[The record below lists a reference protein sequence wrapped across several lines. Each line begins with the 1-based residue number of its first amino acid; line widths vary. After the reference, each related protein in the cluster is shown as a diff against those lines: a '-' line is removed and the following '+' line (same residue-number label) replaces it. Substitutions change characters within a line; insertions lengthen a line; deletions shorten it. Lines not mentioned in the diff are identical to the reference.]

1 MEDLRARASSA
12 PPLAEVV
19 GHASDGIFVVSLQ
32 GRITLWNPAME
43 RITGFTESEALGA
56 TLETLLGTHLRGGFL
71 RPAVVPTEAVTA
83 SRDIPVVRKDGS
95 QRWLRY
101 SASPIPMPDE
111 QSIAGH
117 VVVARD
123 VTLELEA
130 EQLRADLVA
139 TVAHELRTPLT
150 PLKGLL
156 LSLVRGTVDDGPESR
171 QEYYGIMLTQAERL
185 ERLIDDLLEVA
196 RIESGTAIADSRS
209 MDLGEVV
216 AEQVAGYR
224 RQEPARS
231 IELLPPTEPVRVYAD
246 PFRVEQIVSN
256 LLSNALKYS
265 PADGE
270 VHVGVVAR
278 REDAVVSIRDH
289 GEGIAEEELDR
300 IFERFHRLQTR
311 LTRTRIGAGLGLY
324 IAKQLVQAMAG
335 RIWVVSKPGEGST
348 FSFTL
353 PLASTVWT
361 ARTPQDEQDSFPT
374 PAEELTPPVPAAVE
388 PSP

>member
-1 MEDLRARASSA
+1 MKEMEDLRARASSA
-12 PPLAEVV
+12 PPLAEVLE
-19 GHASDGIFVVSLQ
+19 HASDGIFVISHQ
-32 GRITLWNPAME
+32 GRITMWNPGMQ
-43 RITGFTESEALGA
+43 RITGFGEAEALGA

-71 RPAVVPTEAVTA
+71 WPAVVPTEAVAA
-83 SRDIPVVRKDGS
+83 SRDIPVIRKDGS

-101 SASPIPMPDE
+101 AASPIPGGDDT
-111 QSIAGH
+111 IAGH

-185 ERLIDDLLEVA
+185 ERLIDDLLELA
-196 RIESGTAIADSRS
+196 RIESGTSIADSRS

-216 AEQVAGYR
+216 AGQVAGYS
-224 RQEPARS
+224 RQDPARS
-231 IELLPPTEPVRVYAD
+231 IELLPPAEPIRVYAD

-256 LLSNALKYS
+256 LLSNAIKYS
-265 PADGE
+265 PADAV
-270 VHVGVVAR
+270 VHVGMVAR

-289 GEGIAEEELDR
+289 GEGIAEDELDR

-311 LTRTRIGAGLGLY
+311 LTRTRVGAGLGLY
-324 IAKQLVQAMAG
+324 IAKQLVQAMSG

-361 ARTPQDEQDSFPT
+361 ARTPLDEQDS
-374 PAEELTPPVPAAVE
+374 LPPLPGTVE
-388 PSP
+388 PSS